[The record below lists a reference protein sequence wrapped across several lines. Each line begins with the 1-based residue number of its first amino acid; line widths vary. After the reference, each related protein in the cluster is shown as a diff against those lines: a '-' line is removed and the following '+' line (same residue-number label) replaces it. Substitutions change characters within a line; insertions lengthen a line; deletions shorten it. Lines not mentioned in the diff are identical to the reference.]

1 MAKQKRSTFERLS
14 SGAMNR
20 QQRRDLARRL
30 AGNDPGLAIV
40 HSNAGGIDVGNES
53 HFVAVPPDRDANP
66 VQEFGCWTADLK
78 RMAAWLNACRID
90 TVAMQATGVYS
101 IPLYD
106 ILTGHGIRVV
116 LVNAQHTKNVP
127 GRKSDVQ
134 ECQWLMKLHTYG
146 LLRDSFRLEEKME
159 SVRTIWRLRDRHV
172 KDASRSVQHMQ
183 KALTKM
189 NIQLANVIS
198 DITGV
203 SGQAII
209 AAILKGER
217 DPWKLADLKHAM
229 VKASRDEVARSLE
242 GNWRDDLLFELRQAV
257 DSYYFAHQQMRDCDQ
272 RLESFLAS
280 LPARTLERP
289 SQSAETPTATT
300 PPEKKARKKPKARRN
315 EPTIDLKTE
324 LKRICGVDLTSIDGI
339 DVITA
344 QTILSEVGADM
355 SGFPTENH
363 FASWL
368 GLTPSKDFSGGKPI
382 ATGKRKVQNRVAMAL
397 RMAATTLL
405 NSKTYLGSR
414 YRHLRK
420 QLPSFASAIKA
431 MARYLAVLV
440 YRLLTHGEAW
450 VDRGAAK
457 FEQRRAERELASLN
471 SKARA
476 RGLQL
481 VPITPAS

>member
-1 MAKQKRSTFERLS
+1 MAKQKKSTFERLR
-14 SGAMNR
+14 SGGLNR

-30 AGNDPGLAIV
+30 ASNDPGLTIV
-40 HSNAGGIDVGNES
+40 HPNSGGIDVGNES
-53 HFVAVPPDRDANP
+53 HFVAVPPDRDPNP

-78 RMAAWLNACRID
+78 RMAAWLSACRID
-90 TVAMQATGVYS
+90 TVSMQATGVYS

-106 ILTGHGIRVV
+106 ILTAQGIRVV

-134 ECQWLMKLHTYG
+134 ECQWLIKLHTYG

-159 SVRTIWRLRDRHV
+159 GVRTIWRLRDRHV
-172 KDASRSVQHMQ
+172 KDASRAVQHMQ

-209 AAILKGER
+209 AEILKGER
-217 DPWKLADLKHAM
+217 DPWKLADLKHEM
-229 VKASRDEVARSLE
+229 VRASREEVARSLE
-242 GNWRDDLLFELRQAV
+242 GNWRADLLFELRQAV
-257 DSYYFAHQQMRDCDQ
+257 DSYEFAHKQMRECD
-272 RLESFLAS
+272 RKLESFLAS
-280 LPARTLERP
+280 LPTRTLERP
-289 SQSAETPTATT
+289 SESVETPAAAT
-300 PPEKKARKKPKARRN
+300 PQQRKARTKPKTRRN
-315 EPTIDLKTE
+315 EPTIDLKAE
-324 LKRICGVDLTSIDGI
+324 LKRICGVDLTTIDGI

-344 QTILSEVGADM
+344 QTIISEVGADM

-368 GLTPSKDFSGGKPI
+368 GLAPSKDISGGKVI
-382 ATGKRKVQNRVAMAL
+382 GLGKKKVQNRVAMAF

-405 NSKTYLGSR
+405 NSPTYLGSR

-420 QLPSFASAIKA
+420 QLPSHAAAIKA
-431 MARYLAVLV
+431 MGRYLSVLV
-440 YRLLTHGEAW
+440 YRLLTRGEAW
-450 VDRGAAK
+450 VDRGAAT
-457 FEQRRAERELASLN
+457 FEQKRTERELASLN
-471 SKARA
+471 SKAFAKGYR
-476 RGLQL
+476 L
-481 VPITPAS
+481 VPITPAT

>member
-289 SQSAETPTATT
+289 SQSAKTPTATT

-339 DVITA
+339 DVLTA

>member
-1 MAKQKRSTFERLS
+1 MAKTKKSTFERLS
-14 SGAMNR
+14 RGELNR
-20 QQRRDLARRL
+20 KQRRDLARRL
-30 AGNDPGLAIV
+30 AGNDPGLTIV

-53 HFVAVPPDRDANP
+53 HFVAVPADRDANP

-78 RMAAWLNACRID
+78 RMAEWLKACRID
-90 TVAMQATGVYS
+90 TVAVQATGVYS

-172 KDASRSVQHMQ
+172 KDASREVQHMQ

-209 AAILKGER
+209 TAILKGER
-217 DPWKLADLKHAM
+217 DPWKLADLIHEM
-229 VKASRDEVARSLE
+229 VKASREEVARSLE
-242 GNWRDDLLFELRQAV
+242 GNWRADLLFELQQAV
-257 DSYYFAHQQMRDCDQ
+257 DSYDFAHLQMRECDRQ
-272 RLESFLAS
+272 LESFLAS
-280 LPARTLERP
+280 LPTRTLERP
-289 SQSAETPTATT
+289 IQPGDAPAATT
-300 PPEKKARKKPKARRN
+300 QKAKKARKPKKARRN
-315 EPTIDLKTE
+315 EPSLDLAAE

-344 QTILSEVGADM
+344 QTIISEIGTDM
-355 SGFPTENH
+355 SGFKTEDH

-368 GLTPSKDFSGGKPI
+368 GLTPARDVTGGKVI
-382 ATGKRKVQNRVAMAL
+382 GSGKRKVQNRVAMAL

-405 NSKTYLGSR
+405 NSKSYLGGR

-420 QLPSFASAIKA
+420 QLPSHAAAIKA

-440 YRLLTHGEAW
+440 HRMLTHGQAW

-457 FEQRRAERELASLN
+457 FEQRRTELELASLN
-471 SKARA
+471 SKALA
-476 RGLQL
+476 KGFKL
-481 VPITPAS
+481 VPITTAS